1 MTAPGPSAAAVLAAE
16 TAIHARMVR
25 RGAVGCG
32 DLAEAGLTAALP
44 LLRAEWAKALEQQE
58 AEVADR
64 PALRALV
71 RAETIRECVALA
83 DALKD
88 TYRKVQ
94 GHDPQSAAYHDGKVH
109 AAEYLADALCALL
122 PITALCALLP
132 ITEEGTD
139 E

>member
-1 MTAPGPSAAAVLAAE
+1 VTAPGPSAAAVLAAE

-83 DALKD
+83 EALED
-88 TYRKVQ
+88 EYRNTG
-94 GHDPQSAAYHDGKVH
+94 GHYPEATAYHDGGAD
-109 AAEYLADALCALL
+109 AAEYIAEDLRDML
-122 PITALCALLP
+122 TR
-132 ITEEGTD
+132 TEEGND
-139 E
+139 D